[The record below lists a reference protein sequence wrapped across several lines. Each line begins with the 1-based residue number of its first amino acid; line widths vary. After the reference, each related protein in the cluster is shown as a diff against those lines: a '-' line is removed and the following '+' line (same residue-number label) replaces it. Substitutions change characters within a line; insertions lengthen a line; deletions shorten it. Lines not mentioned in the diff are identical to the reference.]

1 MARLTDFKVL
11 SLGCYGALIDRE
23 SGIYAALRPLR
34 GSGHVGLSR
43 EEVLAAFTRH
53 EAAQQAETPKML
65 YSGVLTEVHRRLAKE
80 WGVLASDD
88 DHALFSKSVPQ
99 WPVFAD
105 VPAGLQYLKRYF
117 KLVILSNVD
126 RGSFTGS
133 SRRLEVPFDEVL
145 TADQIGSF
153 KPELRNFEYLV
164 RCVAK
169 LGFDRGQILHAAQ
182 SPVRDLAP
190 AGRCR
195 LAAAWIDRRLEKA
208 GEGATVAAA
217 GDIRCE
223 FRFPSLVDMVKA
235 HQEELRGAA

>member
-1 MARLTDFKVL
+1 MRLTDFKVL
-11 SLGCYGALIDRE
+11 SFGCYGALIDRE

-34 GSGHVGLSR
+34 GSGHVELSR

-53 EAAQQAETPKML
+53 EAAQQVETPRML
-65 YSGVLTEVHRRLAKE
+65 YSGVLTEVHRRLARE

-126 RGSFTGS
+126 AESFASS
-133 SRRLEVPFDEVL
+133 SRRLEVRFDEVI
-145 TADQIGSF
+145 TAEQIGSY

-164 RCVAK
+164 RRVAK
-169 LGFDRGQILHAAQ
+169 LGFDRQQILHAAE
-182 SPVRDLAP
+182 SPVRDLIP
-190 AGRCR
+190 AGRCGLSVAR
-195 LAAAWIDRRLEKA
+195 IDRHHEKA
-208 GEGATVAAA
+208 CEGATVVPADDA
-217 GDIRCE
+217 RCE

-235 HQEELRGAA
+235 HQEELQA